1 MEIAKV
7 TDHKEYVRDLNT
19 NAVLTVDSTAKERHE
34 KIIYQINKEKR
45 VQEQINNLKDDVSE
59 IKQML
64 KELIGRG
71 S

>member
-19 NAVLTVDSTAKERHE
+19 NAVLTVDATAKERHE
-34 KIIYQINKEKR
+34 KIMYQINKEKH
-45 VQEQINNLKDDVSE
+45 VQEQINNLNDDVSE